1 MTMAKEIHAIFID
14 TGNTLR
20 VVEKDVLFQNQVQQ
34 GIAKLLETDE
44 KPVEIYKRLEERYQA
59 YKQWTKESLV
69 EVSEVELWSRWMLP
83 EVGIEKITPLAS
95 RLTNLWI
102 VRNGRRVPRP
112 DAKQT
117 ILELDRRGYVLGII
131 ANSISPTEIPE
142 WLEKE
147 GLTEAFKVVM
157 LSSTFGRR
165 KPDPYIFMESSRLAG
180 VDAEKCAYVG
190 DNPSRD
196 IAGARQAGYGTNIIL
211 LESETLTKEP
221 PRGTE
226 KPDAIIRECKDL
238 LTIFPPR
245 S

>member
-1 MTMAKEIHAIFID
+1 MTKEIHAIFID

-20 VVEKDVLFQNQVQQ
+20 VVAKDVLFQNKIQQ
-34 GIAKLLETDE
+34 GIAELLGIKDETPAE
-44 KPVEIYKRLEERYQA
+44 LYKRLEDRYQG

-69 EVSEVELWSRWMLP
+69 EVTEVELWSRWMLP
-83 EVGIEKITPLAS
+83 DASVEKITPLAS
-95 RLTNLWI
+95 RLTSMWI

-112 DAKQT
+112 DANET
-117 ILELDRRGYVLGII
+117 MLELHRRGYILGII

-147 GLTEAFKVVM
+147 GLAQAFKVVM
-157 LSSTFGRR
+157 LSSQFGRR
-165 KPDPYIFMESSRLAG
+165 KPDPYIYMESARLAG
-180 VDAEKCAYVG
+180 VEAGKCAYVG

-196 IAGARQAGYGTNIIL
+196 IAGARQAGYGMNIIL
-211 LESETLTKEP
+211 LESATLTKEP

-238 LTIFPPR
+238 LGIFPPR
-245 S
+245 D